1 MKNREEGRAGAL
13 PPRREGDGGSR
24 DWSLLIED
32 GIAKTNEPVSSAVA
46 EPEATTL
53 RHEPHEPPRQHLPT
67 KLFEKRTKVHNKRID
82 GPFRRFK
89 WAVMAITLVIY
100 YATPWIRW
108 DRGPYAPDQAVLV
121 DLANRRF
128 YMFGIEI
135 WPHEF
140 YFVAGL
146 LIMAAIGLF
155 FTTSAV
161 GRAWCGYA
169 CPQTVWTDLLQHV
182 DRFVDG
188 DRNARIRLDAA
199 PWGPRKIAR
208 RAFKY
213 AIYLVIAFWTGGAW
227 IMYFADAPT
236 LVRDFWAGEAAPAAY
251 ITVAIL
257 TLTTFTLG
265 GFMREQV
272 CIYMCPWPRIQTAM
286 MDEKSLLVTYKDWR
300 GEPRGS
306 LKKAQRSPGKVGDCI
321 DCLNCVAVC
330 PTGIDIREGP
340 QIGCITCGL
349 CIDACDRVMAE
360 VGRPRGLIDYA
371 TLEDCRK
378 EAAGEPARGPWQ
390 AVLRPRTIIYFLI
403 WGSVGLAML
412 FALGV
417 RDHVG
422 LTVAPDR
429 NPPFVLLSDGSIRNT
444 YTLRLRNMEGRPRQM
459 EVALQGLPE
468 GRMWTDGGQRRDAS
482 PTLMVAV
489 PADQV
494 RAIRAYVVA
503 PRGTGA
509 KEVAFR
515 LTSLDE
521 QHETAS
527 VEARFDAP
535 GGEP

>member
-1 MKNREEGRAGAL
+1 MKNRDPGRASSA
-13 PPRREGDGGSR
+13 PPRREGEER
-24 DWSLLIED
+24 DWSVVVED
-32 GIAKTNEPVSSAVA
+32 GRAKTNEPVSSAVA

-53 RHEPHEPPRQHLPT
+53 RHEPHEPPRQPLPT

-89 WAVMAITLVIY
+89 WFVMFVTLAIY
-100 YATPWIRW
+100 YGTPWIRW

-140 YFVAGL
+140 YYVAGL
-146 LIMAAIGLF
+146 LIMAALGLF
-155 FTTSAV
+155 LVTSAV

-169 CPQTVWTDLLQHV
+169 CPQTVWTDLFQHV

-188 DRNARIRLDAA
+188 DRNARMRLDAA
-199 PWGPRKIAR
+199 PMGPKKFAKRS
-208 RAFKY
+208 FKY
-213 AIYLVIAFWTGGAW
+213 TIYLVISFWTGGAW

-306 LKKAQRSPGKVGDCI
+306 VKKAEKNPGKFGDCI
-321 DCLNCVAVC
+321 ECLQCVAVC

-340 QIGCITCGL
+340 QVGCITCGL
-349 CIDACDRVMAE
+349 CIDACDKVMAD

-371 TLEDCRK
+371 TLEDCEK
-378 EAAGEPARGPWQ
+378 EANGEPTRSPWR
-390 AVLRPRTIIYFLI
+390 ALLRPRTLAYFLI
-403 WGSVGLAML
+403 WGSIGFAML

-417 RDHVG
+417 RNHVG
-422 LTVAPDR
+422 LSVSPDR
-429 NPPFVLLSDGSIRNT
+429 NPPYILMSDGSVRNS
-444 YTLRLRNMEGRPRQM
+444 YTLKLRNMESRPREM
-459 EVALQGLPE
+459 EIAIEGLP
-468 GRMWTDGGQRRDAS
+468 GALMWTDTIGRDDAAR
-482 PTLMVAV
+482 TQIKTV

-494 RAIRAYVVA
+494 LSVRAYVVA
-503 PRGTGA
+503 PEGTSTQDSSFS
-509 KEVAFR
+509 V
-515 LTSLDE
+515 TSRDE
-521 QHETAS
+521 QQETATT
-527 VEARFDAP
+527 ETRFDTP
-535 GGEP
+535 GGEE